1 MYARWWPG
9 LVLAAT
15 VCASISAFQPFQ
27 VPLGLDAYL
36 PVPEDNPL
44 SPGKVALGRALFFDT
59 RLSADQRV
67 ACATCHDPARAFTDG
82 RAKSVGVFGRTG
94 TRSAPALINR
104 GYGAAFFWD
113 GRAPSLEAQVL
124 EPFDNPDE
132 LGIGRDAVAALLAS
146 DAGYL
151 RRFEAAFGGS
161 ITTRNLGLALASY
174 VRSILS
180 GDSRVDR
187 FTSGDTGAL
196 TVEERDGLR
205 VFRGKGNCVSCHF
218 GPTFTDER
226 FHNTGVA
233 WRSGGVTDDG
243 RFTAS
248 GRPEDRGAFKTPTL
262 REVSR
267 TAPYMHDGSVA
278 TLAEV
283 IDFYDRGGIGNPY
296 RDPEL
301 RPLQLTPAEKQALE
315 AFLRALSGVV
325 QEGPAGLTG
334 ASTRR

>member
-1 MYARWWPG
+1 M
-9 LVLAAT
+9 LAAA
-15 VCASISAFQPFQ
+15 VCGSVSAFQPVR
-27 VPLGLDAYL
+27 VPLGLDAYV
-36 PVPEDNPL
+36 PVPEANPL

-59 RLSADQRV
+59 RISADGSV

-104 GYGAAFFWD
+104 AYGAAFFWD

-124 EPFDNPDE
+124 EPLDNPDE
-132 LGIGRDAVAALLAS
+132 LGAGRDAVVARLGSLAEYRT
-146 DAGYL
+146 A
-151 RRFEAAFGGS
+151 FNAAFGGS
-161 ITTRNLGLALASY
+161 MTTANLGLALASY

-180 GDSRVDR
+180 GNSRVDR
-187 FTSGDTGAL
+187 FTSGETGAL
-196 TVEERDGLR
+196 AAEERDGLR

-233 WRSGGVTDDG
+233 WRSGSLTDEG
-243 RFTAS
+243 RFAAS

-278 TLAEV
+278 TLAGV
-283 IDFYDRGGIGNPY
+283 IDFYDRGGIANPH
-296 RDPEL
+296 RDVDL
-301 RPLQLTPAEKQALE
+301 RPLLLTPAEKQALE
-315 AFLRALSGVV
+315 AFLRALSGTVTEGLASQV
-325 QEGPAGLTG
+325 QKRG
-334 ASTRR
+334 S

>member
-1 MYARWWPG
+1 MRARWWQG
-9 LVLAAT
+9 LVLVAT
-15 VCASISAFQPFQ
+15 VCGSVSAFQPVR
-27 VPLGLDAYL
+27 VPLGLDAYV

-59 RLSADQRV
+59 RLSADKSV

-82 RAKSVGVFGRTG
+82 RAKSVGVFGRVG

-104 GYGAAFFWD
+104 AYGAAFFWD

-124 EPFDNPDE
+124 EPLDNPDE
-132 LGIGRDAVAALLAS
+132 LGAGRDAIVARLGTLPEYGRA
-146 DAGYL
+146 
-151 RRFEAAFGGS
+151 FNAAFGRPVTAS
-161 ITTRNLGLALASY
+161 NLGQALASY

-180 GDSRVDR
+180 GNSRVDR
-187 FTSGDTGAL
+187 FTGGETGVL
-196 TVEERDGLR
+196 TAAERDGLR

-233 WRSGGVTDDG
+233 WRSGSVTDEG
-243 RFTAS
+243 RFMAS

-262 REVSR
+262 REIAR

-278 TLAEV
+278 TLAAV
-283 IDFYDRGGIGNPY
+283 VDFYDGGGIANPH

-301 RPLQLTPAEKQALE
+301 RPLRLTPGEKQALE

-325 QEGPAGLTG
+325 QDGPGGLTG
-334 ASTRR
+334 ASERR

>member
-1 MYARWWPG
+1 MRARWWPG

-15 VCASISAFQPFQ
+15 VCGSASAFQPLR
-27 VPLGLDAYL
+27 VPLGLDAYM
-36 PVPEDNPL
+36 PVPEDNTLNPA
-44 SPGKVALGRALFFDT
+44 KVALGRRLFFDT
-59 RLSADQRV
+59 RISADRNV
-67 ACATCHDPARAFTDG
+67 ACATCHDAARAFTDG
-82 RAKSVGVFGRTG
+82 RARSVGVFGRTG
-94 TRSAPALINR
+94 TRNAPALINR

-124 EPFDNPDE
+124 EPFDSADE
-132 LGIGRDAVAALLAS
+132 LGLGRDAVVAWLAS
-146 DAGYL
+146 DAAYV
-151 RRFEAAFGGS
+151 RAFEATFGGS

-180 GDSRVDR
+180 GGSPVDR
-187 FTSGDTGAL
+187 FTSGETGAL
-196 TVEERDGLR
+196 TVDARDGLR

-233 WRSGGVTDDG
+233 WRSGSLTDEG
-243 RFTAS
+243 RFVAS

-262 REVSR
+262 REIAR

-278 TLAEV
+278 TLADV
-283 IDFYDRGGIGNPY
+283 IDFYDRGGIANPH

-301 RPLQLTPAEKQALE
+301 RPLHLVPAEKQALE

-325 QEGPAGLTG
+325 QDGPAGLTG
-334 ASTRR
+334 APERR